1 MRARIFQIV
10 HRACEGDRVSR
21 AYDAFMVIVAF
32 ASIIPTFFH
41 LDSLPP
47 LARSVITALDLVAV
61 YILAFDYILRWMT
74 HDLEEGTPR
83 NWKSFVRYPFT
94 PVAIID
100 LLAILPSLNVL
111 PAGFLFLRAL
121 RLFRIFRYSRHLSVI
136 ANVFYQERRTL
147 SLVLLLA
154 CLYIFVTALIMFAL
168 EADTFDNFI
177 DAMYWSAITLTTVGF
192 GDIYPLTD
200 AGRVVTIFSSLFG
213 IFILA
218 LPAGIMT
225 GSFLQQLQVRRKDG
239 ERYFEGSFVGGIDWK
254 YFLFTPAKARDFF
267 SRNPKVRI
275 FLATMAAGV
284 GVNFALYAISSLLTG
299 RLLWLDTTGTAIVA
313 CALGPAAGIIVS
325 FVNNLVL
332 AIQTGNAGY
341 LLYIGESVVVALAYG
356 LLLPLKEDGTRP
368 KGKALKVL
376 GIVIAVRT
384 AISFGLVT
392 VLANGGLATA
402 YEQLY
407 RQFLLDVDVPFALA
421 TLLSLM
427 IERTIDSLL
436 VFVLVAVA
444 CKFIGKRKWNP
455 RRWLVA
461 HGVSLEEDYSRCI
474 ADIRASDARRKNI
487 EGTRARAAIQHMS
500 GFAGDSRFE
509 LAADVLESRARDCR
523 TEERAA
529 RYKAGAAALRILQN
543 DGVRDEEEFGR
554 LFDALAFG
562 EVKPALSKETSP
574 PSSSEEKPHDE
585 SAEPAGDACAGDC
598 QPRVDES

>member
-32 ASIIPTFFH
+32 ASIIPAFFH
-41 LDSLPP
+41 LDALP
-47 LARSVITALDLVAV
+47 LFAQAILTVLDLVAV
-61 YILAFDYILRWMT
+61 YILAFDYVLRWMT

-121 RLFRIFRYSRHLSVI
+121 RVFRIFRYSRHLSVI

-154 CLYIFVTALIMFAL
+154 CLYIFVTALIMFTL

-177 DAMYWSAITLTTVGF
+177 DALYWSAITLTTIGF

-213 IFILA
+213 IFVLA

-225 GSFLQQLQVRRKDG
+225 GSFLRQLQIRREDG
-239 ERYFEGSFVGGIDWK
+239 ERYFDGSFVGGIDWS
-254 YFLFTPAKARDFF
+254 YFLFTPTRVRDFF
-267 SRNPKVRI
+267 NRNPKVRA
-275 FLATMAAGV
+275 FLATMTAGV
-284 GVNFALYAISSLLTG
+284 GVNFALYAVVSLATG
-299 RLLWLDTTGTAIVA
+299 RLFWLDTTGTAIVA
-313 CALGPAAGIIVS
+313 CALGPAAGIVVS

-332 AIQTGNAGY
+332 AILTGNAGN
-341 LLYIGESVVVALAYG
+341 LLYIGESVAVALAYG
-356 LLLPLKEDGTRP
+356 LLLPLGENGKRP

-384 AISFGLVT
+384 AISFGLVM
-392 VLANGGLATA
+392 VLADGGLATA
-402 YEQLY
+402 YEQFY
-407 RQFLLDVDVPFALA
+407 RQFFLGVGVPFAPA
-421 TLLSLM
+421 TVFALL
-427 IERTIDSLL
+427 IGRTIDSLL
-436 VFVLVAVA
+436 VFCLVAAA
-444 CKFIGKRKWNP
+444 CKFVGKRKWNP

-461 HGVSLEEDYSRCI
+461 HGVCLEEDFSQCI
-474 ADIRASDARRKNI
+474 ADIRASDARRKDI
-487 EGTRARAAIQHMS
+487 EGTRARAAIRQMS
-500 GFAGDSRFE
+500 GFADDGRLG
-509 LAADVLESRARDCR
+509 LAAGVLEGRARDCVS
-523 TEERAA
+523 EEYAG

-543 DGVRDEEEFGR
+543 DDVRDEEEFGR
-554 LFDALAFG
+554 LFDALVFG
-562 EVKPALSKETSP
+562 AVKPASNEGA
-574 PSSSEEKPHDE
+574 SSSEGKP
-585 SAEPAGDACAGDC
+585 SGAPAGGVREDGSPAC
-598 QPRVDES
+598 VDES